1 MVFLMSDHNFLRS
14 TPDNTNVRKEQVSC
28 TTMDGPCHL
37 LVHTGKLAKRVS
49 HNTSHAESLSQYG
62 VVTHAEMV
70 ALRLTEL
77 RYPSPKSVPLSTM
90 IHVEERGIFDV
101 PTDIVTDCRDL
112 WELETGQKGVPQDRT
127 QRLIIMSL
135 RERRSQGR
143 IRNTIWTDTRDMIAN
158 SLTKHVSFDAQLNT
172 LLTLGCLKHG
182 FASLRR
188 KSVVL
193 TEITEGDLL
202 RLQD

>member
-1 MVFLMSDHNFLRS
+1 
-14 TPDNTNVRKEQVSC
+14 
-28 TTMDGPCHL
+28 
-37 LVHTGKLAKRVS
+37 
-49 HNTSHAESLSQYG
+49 
-62 VVTHAEMV
+62 MV

-77 RYPSPKSVPLSTM
+77 RYPQPRSVPLATM
-90 IHVEERGIFDV
+90 ISIEERGIFDV

-135 RERRSQGR
+135 RERRAQGR

-158 SLTKHVSFDAQLNT
+158 SLTKHVTFDAQLDR
-172 LLTLGCLKHG
+172 LLVSGCLKHG
-182 FASLRR
+182 CASLRR
-188 KSVVL
+188 KSVVM